1 MPYYTKYHV
10 REQSARV
17 LLHPIAAT
25 LAELE
30 KRTRHYVARVN
41 LDPGSDTA
49 LTAASE
55 AIAKARAEVE
65 RLMKSEAGR

>member
-30 KRTRHYVARVN
+30 RRTRHYVARVS
-41 LDPGSDTA
+41 LEPGA
-49 LTAASE
+49 EGPLTAAGE

-65 RLMKSEAGR
+65 RLMAAEAGR